1 MVTVPLF
8 VFAFDHQAK
17 KKELGGE
24 CLEDTREYKVHPHW
38 TSSPPLEMR
47 KEAFRSQRNYEMK
60 NLTYEEEPTVVED
73 VRNGDDNEP
82 YSGSDSAARKRNRL
96 SFYLNR
102 RSAGAVAYWQ
112 KKQIREQQEAQ
123 LQAEALREMEPTAQN
138 YRSAAQQALVAAMD
152 VNTETLQS
160 IQHMEHVMNE
170 TEAVGA
176 ESAVIL
182 RRGQENLEVVD
193 NTLVHMEPTLKRAK
207 RDLIQF
213 FRRMMRDKIC
223 VCLVFVVLAL
233 VLAVLLT
240 SKLKGE
246 PSLPLNIQVPGN
258 FTGL

>member
-1 MVTVPLF
+1 MISPMRPERLF
-8 VFAFDHQAK
+8 EGNHRASLRK
-17 KKELGGE
+17 MGKETL
-24 CLEDTREYKVHPHW
+24 R
-38 TSSPPLEMR
+38 
-47 KEAFRSQRNYEMK
+47 AQRNYEMK
-60 NLTYEEEPTVVED
+60 NLTFEEESTVVESD
-73 VRNGDDNEP
+73 VGRTDEDREP
-82 YSGSDSAARKRNRL
+82 YSGDGAARKRNRL

-112 KKQIREQQEAQ
+112 KKQQRDQQEAQ
-123 LQAEALREMEPTAQN
+123 LQAEAMRDIEPTAQN

-152 VNTETLQS
+152 VNNETLQS

-193 NTLVHMEPTLKRAK
+193 TTLVNMEPTLKRAK
-207 RDLIQF
+207 KDLIQF

-233 VLAVLLT
+233 VIAVLIT
-240 SKLKGE
+240 SKLKGS